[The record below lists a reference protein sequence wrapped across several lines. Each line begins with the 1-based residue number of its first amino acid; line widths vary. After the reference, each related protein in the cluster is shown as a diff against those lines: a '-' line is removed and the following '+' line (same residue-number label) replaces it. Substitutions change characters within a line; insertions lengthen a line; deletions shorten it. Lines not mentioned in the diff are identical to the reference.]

1 MAASKTPLL
10 IAVASSDQDGVVIMR
25 SSTVP
30 VGVHARVE
38 AAAATALEQ
47 RDKKK
52 GRRQPRIRAEKV
64 GDIFPCPGLR
74 GLGSHIYGES
84 VSRSRR
90 WFQNPV
96 SPQEGIVMVAEFKMI
111 QCSSNAAACIQ

>member
-52 GRRQPRIRAEKV
+52 GRRQPMIIRAEKV

-74 GLGSHIYGES
+74 GMGSHIYGELMP
-84 VSRSRR
+84 RPRR
-90 WFQNPV
+90 WFQNPD
-96 SPQEGIVMVAEFKMI
+96 SPQESGGDSYGGGI
-111 QCSSNAAACIQ
+111 